1 MSEFLEYELAKF
13 TFKVATDRLY
23 SPAGVWIKAEGERI
37 TVGVSD
43 FFQQRNGDVAFAD
56 VVPVGTAVASGDELA
71 TIETIKVDVELPAP
85 ISGVVSAINEA
96 LEMEAE
102 VINQD
107 PYGDGWLVVI
117 EASDWP
123 ADQVRLLAPEDYF
136 ELMKRE
142 AQEGVGI

>member
-1 MSEFLEYELAKF
+1 MAECLEYTLDKF
-13 TFKVATDRLY
+13 TFEVAMDRLY
-23 SPAGVWIKAEGERI
+23 SPAGVWARAEGEQV

-71 TIETIKVDVELPAP
+71 TIETIKVDVELQAP
-85 ISGVVSAINEA
+85 VSGVVSTINEA

-107 PYGDGWLVVI
+107 PYGDGWLAVI

-123 ADQVRLLAPEDYF
+123 ADQAQMLSPEAYF